1 MRVPPPRAAAGY
13 GPIHIGTDIG
23 GSIRLPAGWC
33 GIVGLKPTH
42 GRIAV
47 GNPYPGRAIGP
58 LTRTP
63 ADAALALAVMTGPD
77 RRDQT
82 SLPDV
87 PGNAESALAPISL
100 KNLKIALLL
109 DGGPGLLVDPE
120 VAAAVSAAAKLL
132 EEAGATIVP
141 LAPILT
147 REMLDGLDTFWRVR
161 SAVDLRALPE
171 DRRAKVLP
179 EIREWVS
186 KAADYTPFEVLQG
199 YSQIQAIATA
209 VDTAFADYDFIIS
222 PVAPITAFPADLAYP
237 SRDPNKPFEHIAFTI
252 PYNMSAHPA
261 ASVNCGY
268 STTGLPIGLQIAAPR
283 FRDHA
288 TLSLAAALTSL
299 LPAARAWPTP

>member
-1 MRVPPPRAAAGY
+1 M
-13 GPIHIGTDIG
+13 G

-33 GIVGLKPTH
+33 GVVGLKPTH

-47 GNPYPGRAIGP
+47 GIPYPGRAIGP

-87 PGNAESALAPISL
+87 WGNTETAPLQL

-109 DGGPGLLVDPE
+109 DGGPGLPVDPE
-120 VAAAVSAAAKLL
+120 VTAAVSNAAALL
-132 EEAGATIVP
+132 EKGGATVVAIP
-141 LAPILT
+141 PILT
-147 REMLDGLDTFWRVR
+147 REMLDGLDHFWRVR
-161 SAVDLRALPE
+161 TANDLQALPE
-171 DRRAKVLP
+171 DRRNKVLP
-179 EIREWVS
+179 EIRAWVS
-186 KAADYTPFEVLQG
+186 NAADYTPFEVLQG
-199 YSQIQAIATA
+199 YSQIQLIATA

-237 SRDPNKPFEHIAFTI
+237 SRDPNKPFEHIAFTL

-268 STTGLPIGLQIAAPR
+268 SSTGLPIGLQVAAPR
-283 FRDHA
+283 FNDEA
-288 TLSLAAALTSL
+288 VLALAATITEL
-299 LPAARAWPTP
+299 LPTKPWPAP